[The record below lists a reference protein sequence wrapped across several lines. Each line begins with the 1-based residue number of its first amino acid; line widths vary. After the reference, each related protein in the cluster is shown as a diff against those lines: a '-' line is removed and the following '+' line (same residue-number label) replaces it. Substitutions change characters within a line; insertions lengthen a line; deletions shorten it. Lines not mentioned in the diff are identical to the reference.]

1 MPSRAKTW
9 IAGLLATVIALT
21 FCFVAQHRMD
31 ALRIKNVGEEL
42 QYLPNEKLLN
52 HFTIGM
58 GSIIADVLWV
68 RCINYTA
75 EHFRGDGRYLWL
87 NHMCDIITRLDP
99 HFVAVYRYGGMFLAA
114 VKADDDASIRLL
126 ERGMRENPY
135 AWELPYEIAMTWLL
149 NRGTWP
155 NARTEAA
162 RYLAMA
168 VATGRAPQ
176 GLSELAAGIQQAE
189 NLDDVERSMW
199 ESTLKSGDKFM
210 RDLALRKLTELEL
223 RLACRNL
230 NNGVDTYK
238 KQTGHLPQRL
248 EDLVRAGVVSVL
260 PQDPLGGTFLI
271 DAEGK
276 VQNTTLLQER
286 VDKARSVI
294 ANALDAYYKANGS
307 WPSSLQALAEKGLKG
322 DVLKHPVAGS
332 VWKYDPATGSI
343 E

>member
-9 IAGLLATVIALT
+9 IAGLLATVVALS
-21 FCFVAQHRMD
+21 FCVAAQHRLD
-31 ALRIKNVGEEL
+31 VLRTKNIGDEL
-42 QYLPNEKLLN
+42 QYLPNDKLLN
-52 HFTIGM
+52 HFTVGM

-68 RCINYTA
+68 RCINYTS

-87 NHMCDIITRLDP
+87 NHMCDMITRLDP
-99 HFVAVYRYGGMFLAA
+99 HFVAAYRYGGMFLAA
-114 VKADDDASIRLL
+114 VKADDDASIKLL

-135 AWELPYEIAMTWLL
+135 AWELPYEIAMTWLI

-176 GLSELAAGIQQAE
+176 GLAELAAGIQQSE

-210 RDLALRKLTELEL
+210 RELALRKLTELEL

-230 NNGVDTYK
+230 NKAVETYRN
-238 KQTGHLPQRL
+238 QAGRPPQHLD
-248 EDLVRAGVVSVL
+248 DLVRAGMVSVL

-276 VQNTTLLQER
+276 VQSTTLLQAA
-286 VDKARSVI
+286 VDKARSAI
-294 ANALDAYYKANGS
+294 ANALDAYYKTNGS
-307 WPSSLQALAEKGLKG
+307 WPTSLQSLADKNLKR
-322 DVLKHPVAGS
+322 DILKHPVAGKD
-332 VWKYDPATGSI
+332 WKYDPATGSI